1 MVEFDLECLEMCG
14 KLALEDKD
22 KLEREESSDEE
33 SSEISQEEE
42 EGVGDNK
49 KVNSIVSSKLVSEME
64 SLNVD
69 ENSKTVLRPKII
81 ELD

>member
-14 KLALEDKD
+14 KLALEEKD

-33 SSEISQEEE
+33 SSGISQEEE
-42 EGVGDNK
+42 AVEDNQK
-49 KVNSIVSSKLVSEME
+49 INAIVSRKLVSEME
-64 SLNVD
+64 SLNVE
-69 ENSKTVLRPKII
+69 ENSKTVLRPKIT

>member
-1 MVEFDLECLEMCG
+1 MCG

-42 EGVGDNK
+42 VVKDNK